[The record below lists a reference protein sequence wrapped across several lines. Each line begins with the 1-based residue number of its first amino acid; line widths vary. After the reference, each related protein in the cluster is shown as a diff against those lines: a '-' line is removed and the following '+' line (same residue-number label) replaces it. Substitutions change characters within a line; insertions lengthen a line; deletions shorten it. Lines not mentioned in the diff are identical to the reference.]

1 LIGVDQLDCFRK
13 VFILRYNIVNFF
25 RSRGATP
32 MNEDS
37 KNYERQI
44 LTMMINK
51 YLDAIVSLNEENLKH
66 LEVNRDQI
74 VWDLATIIYKESG
87 HKIEFHIIR
96 NLINSRI
103 EVMRY
108 QLSFSK
114 SSLLE
119 SKRIDEDKAIKI
131 AEKKVSAI
139 IKDKNIDDTEKIT
152 ISQELAED
160 ERKLAIFIKVQEII
174 SDQLEVEKSEIHIND
189 QLFYLK
195 SAERVSSYSYYS
207 SFGWNSWSDLVSN
220 WGGDELDTVELI
232 MVLEEEFDIKFLEEQ
247 YQEFTT
253 VRKLVDYLAENLG
266 NQQS

>member
-37 KNYERQI
+37 KNYDRQI
-44 LTMMINK
+44 LTMMINQ
-51 YLDAIVSLNEENLKH
+51 YLDAIVSLNEENLNQ
-66 LEVNRDQI
+66 LEANRDQI
-74 VWDLATIIYKESG
+74 VWDLAARIYQESG

-119 SKRIDEDKAIKI
+119 SKRIDAEKAIKI
-131 AEKKVSAI
+131 AEKKLVLLLR
-139 IKDKNIDDTEKIT
+139 IKILMI
-152 ISQELAED
+152 L
-160 ERKLAIFIKVQEII
+160 RK
-174 SDQLEVEKSEIHIND
+174 
-189 QLFYLK
+189 
-195 SAERVSSYSYYS
+195 
-207 SFGWNSWSDLVSN
+207 
-220 WGGDELDTVELI
+220 
-232 MVLEEEFDIKFLEEQ
+232 
-247 YQEFTT
+247 
-253 VRKLVDYLAENLG
+253 
-266 NQQS
+266 